1 MDLSNAEKNIS
12 IVIRDYCK
20 FNITKQ
26 RNYILVKSNYRRM
39 NNLNI
44 FIVLSIVAASS
55 LFLGV
60 AMATP
65 ALAQDNMSMSMSM
78 DNSSMPMGETGN
90 MTMGIDNSTSMS
102 GNSTTQ

>member
-1 MDLSNAEKNIS
+1 
-12 IVIRDYCK
+12 
-20 FNITKQ
+20 
-26 RNYILVKSNYRRM
+26 M

-65 ALAQDNMSMSMSM
+65 ALAQDNMTVSIN
-78 DNSSMPMGETGN
+78 NSSMPMSEMGN

-102 GNSTTQ
+102 GNSTT